1 MEHTEDRVALT
12 VEDGLAHLRLV
23 SPGTGNAIDPA
34 WVKEFADAVESCAQ
48 RADVR
53 AVLISADGRAFTV
66 GGDLRHFATS
76 GADLRAALAEVVAPY
91 HAALGLLATLDRPV
105 VCAVQGPAAG
115 GGLGITFCADIV
127 LAASDARF
135 VCGFARI
142 GLSGDGAG
150 TWFLPRLVGLRRAQE
165 LMFARRE
172 LSAQEALEWG
182 LITRVVAADELD
194 EEARTLARELAAGP
208 TIAFASMRRL
218 LRDSWGATLEQ
229 QLERERQAMVSS
241 GGTAD
246 GREGVEAFLARRK
259 PRFAGR

>member
-23 SPGTGNAIDPA
+23 SPGTGNAIDA
-34 WVKEFADAVESCAQ
+34 IWVREFADAAESCAQ
-48 RADVR
+48 DAGVR
-53 AVLISADGRAFTV
+53 AVLISAEGGTFTV
-66 GGDLRHFATS
+66 GGDLRHFAA
-76 GADLRAALAEVVAPY
+76 GGDLRAALAEVVEPY
-91 HAALGLLATLDRPV
+91 HAALRLLATLDRPV
-105 VCAVQGPAAG
+105 VCAVRGPAAG

-135 VCGFARI
+135 VCGFARV
-142 GLSGDGAG
+142 GLSGDGGG

-182 LITRVVAADELD
+182 LITRVVPGDELD

-208 TIAFASMRRL
+208 TLAFASMRRL

-229 QLERERQAMVSS
+229 QLEREGEAMVSS

-246 GREGVEAFLARRK
+246 GREGVEAFLARRR
-259 PRFAGR
+259 PRFDGR